1 MDHDGVLLL
10 PLLVDE
16 VQVEPKKKGIG
27 SNLHIEMAISGQS
40 DFRLI

>member
-16 VQVEPKKKGIG
+16 VQVEPKKTIG
-27 SNLHIEMAISGQS
+27 SNLHFEMTISGQS
-40 DFRLI
+40 DIRLI